1 MGAHRLTH
9 IAIIKTTVEIADA
22 LLDEAKRVAAERETT
37 LRSLI
42 QEGLRKVLE
51 EEQPKKPLQTPGLQR
66 GRQRPDSRVPECDLG
81 TVPRRDLR
89 RPRRMIAVD
98 SNILV

>member
-42 QEGLRKVLE
+42 EEGLRKVLDE
-51 EEQPKKPLQTPGLQR
+51 GQPKKPFKLRNCSFDGGSGLTPEFQNATWEQFRDAIYEGR
-66 GRQRPDSRVPECDLG
+66 G
-81 TVPRRDLR
+81 
-89 RPRRMIAVD
+89 A
-98 SNILV
+98 